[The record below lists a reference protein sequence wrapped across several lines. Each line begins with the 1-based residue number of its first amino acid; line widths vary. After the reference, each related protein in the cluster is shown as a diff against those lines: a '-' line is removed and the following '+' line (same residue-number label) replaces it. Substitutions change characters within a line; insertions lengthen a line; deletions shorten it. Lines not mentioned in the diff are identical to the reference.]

1 MSKFARTLSILIVAI
16 MLGVALASC
25 GTTPTTEPPA
35 EPVVEETA
43 PVAEETT
50 EPEPTEP
57 VDTPLVVA
65 YNPFSQKFSPF
76 FADTAYDVDVAGM
89 TQIGMMT
96 TDRVGAIVFNAIEG
110 ETRSYNGVDYFYSGP
125 ADLTVDYDEASDTTK
140 YTAHLRDDLK
150 FSDGEPVTADDVIFT
165 YYTFL
170 DPSYS
175 GSTTLG
181 SYPIVGLRDYRTQT
195 TTEVYDKYFQFF
207 EDVYAAGKD
216 HKHAETDP
224 WTQEMQDDIW
234 ARLDAG
240 LQAEVQGIYDY
251 VVANY
256 GNDDFTTKYFNG
268 AVWDG
273 MTDGAKVA
281 YAMRMWGF
289 GGLFCTTEV
298 AEGEEAIKVADCK
311 DPIAFKTEGTKTV
324 YDLVETFPTMEDY
337 LTEVMAV
344 YENDIKEAFPKES
357 ANEIDVFKDAQAAFI
372 GEWGPKDESMGGEG
386 VANISGIKKIDDY
399 TVEVTT
405 KGYNAPAVYS
415 ILGISI
421 TPMHYYGDPAKY
433 DYENNMFGFDYGD
446 LSKQQSLT
454 ATPMGAGPYKFIKYD
469 NRVVYFEANPY
480 YYRGCPKIN
489 EIQFRETASN
499 EVVTAIETGAADAG
513 EMSYNKTR
521 YEEVMTYNGNGEMTG
536 PVITS
541 SLVDNLGYGYIGINA
556 STVNVGGDPASDAS
570 KNLRRAL
577 ATVLAVYRD
586 VAIDSY
592 YGEAAAVI
600 NYPISNTSWAAPQ
613 PTDEGYKVAF
623 STDVN
628 GEPVYTAEMTQ
639 EEKYVAAE
647 QAALAFLEAA
657 GFTVEDGKVTKAPE
671 GAKLSYELI
680 VPGDGIGDHPA
691 FAIITGARDSLAKIG
706 MELVINDPADSN
718 ILWDALDSGSQELWT
733 AAWGSTI
740 DPDMYQ
746 VYHSSNIPGLEGS
759 SESNHYHITD
769 EELDQLILDAR
780 QSDDQNFRKAVYK
793 EALEKIIEWAVEI
806 PTYQRKNVIIFST
819 ERINIDTLT
828 PDITTFW
835 GWMND
840 LELVE
845 MN

>member
-1 MSKFARTLSILIVAI
+1 MKIASVILAAGLGKRMHSTLPKTLHPLLGKPIVFHALDAVLPQADLPPVLVTGYGSELVREEIARAYGERVSFALQLEQLGTGHAVRSAEDQLRGKADLLLVTFGDMPMLRPETIQRLIKIHHDTGSTVTMTSVIGDLSRGFGRVVRSTDGKVQAI
-16 MLGVALASC
+16 
-25 GTTPTTEPPA
+25 
-35 EPVVEETA
+35 VEEA
-43 PVAEETT
+43 VAT
-50 EPEPTEP
+50 PEQLKIREYNIS
-57 VDTPLVVA
+57 A
-65 YNPFSQKFSPF
+65 YCFDAEWIWQNLAELKPSPK
-76 FADTAYDVDVAGM
+76 
-89 TQIGMMT
+89 
-96 TDRVGAIVFNAIEG
+96 G
-110 ETRSYNGVDYFYSGP
+110 EFYI
-125 ADLTVDYDEASDTTK
+125 T
-140 YTAHLRDDLK
+140 
-150 FSDGEPVTADDVIFT
+150 
-165 YYTFL
+165 
-170 DPSYS
+170 
-175 GSTTLG
+175 
-181 SYPIVGLRDYRTQT
+181 
-195 TTEVYDKYFQFF
+195 
-207 EDVYAAGKD
+207 
-216 HKHAETDP
+216 
-224 WTQEMQDDIW
+224 
-234 ARLDAG
+234 
-240 LQAEVQGIYDY
+240 
-251 VVANY
+251 
-256 GNDDFTTKYFNG
+256 
-268 AVWDG
+268 
-273 MTDGAKVA
+273 
-281 YAMRMWGF
+281 
-289 GGLFCTTEV
+289 
-298 AEGEEAIKVADCK
+298 
-311 DPIAFKTEGTKTV
+311 
-324 YDLVETFPTMEDY
+324 DLVETFPTMEDY
-337 LTEVMAV
+337 IAEVMAV

-386 VANISGIKKIDDY
+386 VANISGIKKIDEY

-405 KGYNAPAVYS
+405 KGYEAPAVYS

-421 TPMHYYGDPAKY
+421 TPMHYYGDPEKY
-433 DYENNMFGFDYGD
+433 DYENNMFGFEFGD
-446 LSKQQSLT
+446 LSKQESLT

-480 YYRGCPKIN
+480 YYRGCPKIS

-556 STVNVGGDPASDAS
+556 STVNVAGAPGSDAS

-628 GEPVYTAEMTQ
+628 GEPIYTAEMTQ

-647 QAALAFLEAA
+647 QAALGFFEAA
-657 GFTVEDGKVTKAPE
+657 GFTVEDGKVTAAPE

-706 MELVINDPADSN
+706 MELVINDPADAN
-718 ILWDALDSGSQELWT
+718 ILWQSLDSGQQELWT
-733 AAWGSTI
+733 AAWGSSI

-746 VYHSSNIPGLEGS
+746 IYHSSNIVGLEGS
-759 SESNHYHITD
+759 TEDNHYHITD
-769 EELDQLILDAR
+769 EELDQLIIDAR
-780 QSDDQNFRKAVYK
+780 KSDDQNFRKAVYK
-793 EALEKIIEWAVEI
+793 EALEKVIEWAVEI
-806 PTYQRKNVIIFST
+806 PTYQRKNVVIFST